1 MTPAE
6 LKAALLDS
14 FWGTERGL
22 TASSETRAEINELI
36 TQLEALNP
44 CENPTE
50 VHCNQFVRGNKFAS
64 HTLLST
70 TAVCGICLACPL
82 CVACPLR
89 VASP

>member
-36 TQLEALNP
+36 TQLEAVNP

-50 VHCNQFVRGNKFAS
+50 VRPDSIVPGRK
-64 HTLLST
+64 
-70 TAVCGICLACPL
+70 
-82 CVACPLR
+82 
-89 VASP
+89 